1 MPKGQKPLLGVLSKR
16 DGNKKR
22 KQTTTIFSLVFIQ
35 SLLISLHYSTPRP
48 PFFAPFR
55 TNVPP
60 ELFDWLICL
69 IFFLLISL
77 LNFGIPVYYHHC
89 FDKNF
94 YKIISWS
101 FSVPCIWLWWNTKNL
116 SFQCYLCTIIIIFLS
131 SIISRNSVW
140 QTENTL
146 TFSIIFL

>member
-1 MPKGQKPLLGVLSKR
+1 MPKGQKPLMDALSKR

-35 SLLISLHYSTPRP
+35 SLLISLHYSTPIP

-60 ELFDWLICL
+60 RIIWLTHMSDL
-69 IFFLLISL
+69 FLLISL

-94 YKIISWS
+94 YKIISCS

-116 SFQCYLCTIIIIFLS
+116 SFQYHLCTINHNYYFFYHQLLLGTRFGRLKIRWLFL
-131 SIISRNSVW
+131 
-140 QTENTL
+140 
-146 TFSIIFL
+146 

>member
-94 YKIISWS
+94 YKIISYS

-116 SFQCYLCTIIIIFLS
+116 SFQKLFVNHNYYYFFYHQLFLGTRFGRLK
-131 SIISRNSVW
+131 IRW
-140 QTENTL
+140 L
-146 TFSIIFL
+146 FL